1 MTLEEL
7 VAARIETMYHD
18 QSLGCAHATL
28 KILAEALD
36 TELSRQVYD
45 SSVGMLGGG
54 GHYGAQCGLV
64 QGALM
69 FAGVLGARQGLD
81 EETLDKHCFDLL
93 AGAERELGSLVCR
106 EIRPEGFA
114 EDNPPNIC
122 EPRSVTSIVWVARFF
137 ADRFQ
142 LPLALPGRR

>member
-1 MTLEEL
+1 VTLEEL
-7 VAARIETMYHD
+7 VAARIESMYHD

-28 KILAEALD
+28 RILAEVFD
-36 TELSRQVYD
+36 IELSPQVYD

-69 FAGVLGARQGLD
+69 FTGILGARGGLD

-93 AGAERELGSLVCR
+93 AGATRELGSLVCR

-114 EDNPPNIC
+114 DDNPSYIC
-122 EPRSVTSIVWVARFF
+122 EPRSVESIVWAARFL

-142 LPLALPGRR
+142 LPLSVPERR